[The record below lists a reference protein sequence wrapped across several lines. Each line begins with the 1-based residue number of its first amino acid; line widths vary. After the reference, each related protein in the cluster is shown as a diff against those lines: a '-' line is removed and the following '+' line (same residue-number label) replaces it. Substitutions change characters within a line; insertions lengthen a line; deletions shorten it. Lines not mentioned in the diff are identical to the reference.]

1 MKNFQNYTPEKYS
14 TSEYTKI
21 EEGIYKTKD
30 PYENSSEDCYVTSLS
45 FEQEPDMPGE
55 EGGSPQYITQ
65 TPLEDLLDEFFVYVS
80 DFYEDLNAT
89 SEITCYQEFCSS
101 DIEDIRKLRTV
112 IGKRV
117 YAKLIDDNGYYE
129 LVIE

>member
-14 TSEYTKI
+14 ASEYTKI
-21 EEGIYKTKD
+21 EDGIYKTKD
-30 PYENSSEDCYVTSLS
+30 PYGSSSADCYVTSLT

-65 TPLEDLLDEFFVYVS
+65 TPFEDLLDEFFVYVT

-89 SEITCYQEFCSS
+89 SEITCYQEFGSS

-117 YAKLIDDNGYYE
+117 YAKLIDDDGYYE